1 MIKCIAIDMDGTLLT
16 IHQEL
21 TKENERAIKKAQSM
35 GIQVIIATGRS
46 YEEAGFVLKE
56 AGIQCPLICANG
68 AEIRSEN
75 HQVVGTNPLG
85 KPLAKDAAHLLKEN
99 EVYFEVYTNKGTF
112 TIDKEKTIAI
122 MMDIFTSEGIG
133 VEPEEVRMV
142 AEERFQKGIIHV
154 IDSYEPLFD
163 EKEYEIYKLLAFS
176 KDEEKLKR
184 VESVLANTDD
194 VAVSAS
200 AKGNLEITS
209 EKAQKGIALKAFNE
223 KKGINLSEVM
233 AIGDNYNDLSMFKI
247 VGRSVAMGNA
257 DDIIKAQ
264 CDFVTATNEE
274 SGVAKA
280 IQEVLNML

>member
-1 MIKCIAIDMDGTLLT
+1 MDGTLLT